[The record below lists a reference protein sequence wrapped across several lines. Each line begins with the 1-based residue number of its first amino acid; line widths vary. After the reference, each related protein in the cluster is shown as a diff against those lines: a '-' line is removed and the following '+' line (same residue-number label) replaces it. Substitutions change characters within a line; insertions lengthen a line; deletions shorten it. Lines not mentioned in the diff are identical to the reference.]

1 LSRATPGTPQ
11 QQSYRVSVAVSTYE
25 RPDRVA
31 RLLEALGRQ
40 SIPATDF
47 EVVMYDDGSSA
58 ASLETVRTLAA
69 AAPFP
74 LRLIEGGVN
83 RGPATGRNHAWQATT
98 APIVAFTDDDCV
110 PTPDWLS
117 HALRAFDDPA
127 VEVAVGRIEPAV
139 DQLHLLGPF
148 SRTMHATDA
157 RFFATANCLYRR
169 EALTSADGFDER
181 FRRAA
186 GEDTDLGLRVLER
199 GGQAAFVND
208 ALVHHDVRPSSL
220 RAAAREAWAKW
231 IDLALVVRKHPRVRR
246 ELMYRR
252 VFWKK
257 PHALLLLAVA
267 GSIAAAWEPL
277 TLIAWVPYLWHRL
290 RSAPLSHGWVGP
302 VLTLP
307 GALLIDAIEIVTM
320 VRSTLRYRTFVL

>member
-1 LSRATPGTPQ
+1 
-11 QQSYRVSVAVSTYE
+11 
-25 RPDRVA
+25 
-31 RLLEALGRQ
+31 
-40 SIPATDF
+40 
-47 EVVMYDDGSSA
+47 MYDDGSSEA
-58 ASLETVRTLAA
+58 ALQKVRELSA

-74 LRLIEGGVN
+74 LRLIEGGIN
-83 RGPATGRNHAWQATT
+83 RGPATGRNQAWRATT

-110 PTPDWLS
+110 PTPGWLGN
-117 HALRAFDDPA
+117 ALAAFDDPA
-127 VEVAVGRIEPAV
+127 VEVAVGRIEPAP

-169 EALTSADGFDER
+169 EALTTANGFDER

-186 GEDTDLGLRVLER
+186 GEDTDLGLRVLEG
-199 GGQAAFVND
+199 GGQAIFVDN

-246 ELMYRR
+246 ELMYCR

-257 PHALLLLAVA
+257 PHALLLIAIAGAVA
-267 GSIAAAWEPL
+267 AVWEPY
-277 TLIAWVPYLWHRL
+277 TLVALVPYLWHRL
-290 RSAPLSHGWVGP
+290 LSAPLSHGSIRP
-302 VLTLP
+302 LLTLP